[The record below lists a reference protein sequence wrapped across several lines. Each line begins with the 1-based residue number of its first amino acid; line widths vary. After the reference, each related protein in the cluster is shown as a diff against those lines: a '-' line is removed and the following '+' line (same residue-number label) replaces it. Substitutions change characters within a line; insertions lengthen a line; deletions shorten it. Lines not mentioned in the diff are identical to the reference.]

1 MRMRKIFLLF
11 LVVLFTSCHGDFH
24 ELSEKYVYCEYTIS
38 KSLSNSRWTED
49 GKYIPYEVVIGRK
62 VTNYNHDNDFII
74 VHQVNQHNREKVHH
88 YWIIRLADDMI
99 WGPLPKDSFDMK
111 CKEQNVKI
119 SLDPRYE
126 SD

>member
-1 MRMRKIFLLF
+1 MRMRKIFLFF

-24 ELSEKYVYCEYTIS
+24 ELSEKYV
-38 KSLSNSRWTED
+38 SNSRWTED

-88 YWIIRLADDMI
+88 YWIIRLADDMGAI
-99 WGPLPKDSFDMK
+99 AKGFF
-111 CKEQNVKI
+111 
-119 SLDPRYE
+119 
-126 SD
+126 